1 MEAALE
7 RAAQASTCDPG
18 RWLQVGGSLA
28 KWEEAVWPSTKVARS
43 EKTNM
48 FDLRFNLS
56 TFGDTEKDRLSCELV
71 GSLTFNFWEND
82 SFHSTAGGSVPAR
95 VQEATQD
102 DQKIWQLSVQV
113 TYGFLT
119 PTKPK
124 HQ

>member
-18 RWLQVGGSLA
+18 RWLQIGGPLS

-56 TFGDTEKDRLSCELV
+56 TFGDTTKKDDFGGIEAFHLFLLAYVGLV
-71 GSLTFNFWEND
+71 ASQVQRK
-82 SFHSTAGGSVPAR
+82 TALAASWS
-95 VQEATQD
+95 D
-102 DQKIWQLSVQV
+102 L
-113 TYGFLT
+113 
-119 PTKPK
+119 
-124 HQ
+124 